1 MWKMRVSPLPVAAGL
16 VLSAVVA
23 TTAAS
28 APAPKKAAATGWLS
42 WRGPQQNGTSL
53 EKGLPETWALGG
65 ANDLWNVKFQGGG
78 TPVIANG
85 KLYALGYEGTGPDLQ
100 EILLCADAETGKKL
114 WERRFND
121 FISDIVY
128 DRYAIG
134 SPAIDP
140 ETGNVYVLTS
150 PGLFACFTPD
160 GKPVWQH
167 SLMEEFGR
175 LTFTN
180 GRTGAPLI
188 LDDMV
193 ITRGITSNW
202 GADGPAMD
210 RLYAFDKKTGSLI
223 WSSSPA
229 AAPKDNS
236 FALPVV
242 ARLGEKQVLL
252 TGEGS
257 GGIICVNARTGQPIW
272 RFPLSAGGLNASVLA
287 YKNTVIAIHADENL
301 DSSQIGRQVA
311 IRFDGE
317 VKPAETGPPVLQASA
332 EAWRNDLDTISS
344 SPVLVGERIYQ
355 VVKTGY
361 LDCVDANTG
370 KVLWKHKLAPD
381 QLHASPTFADGKL
394 YIPMQNG
401 SFHIVQPSD
410 AGAKELATVQ
420 LAGRA
425 IGAPAVYSGKVYVLT
440 TERLYCFGKKGL
452 HAIPAAPPL
461 ETPKPG
467 KAVALQVIPSEVL
480 LRPGQK
486 ASFKLRGIDAN
497 GYVTGTYDSA
507 KATWAKYIPPT
518 ARVKAEMSGSFNSR
532 GELVAD
538 APNQPSAGAYEATI
552 DGLKGYTRGRVLPDL
567 PFKEDFEHNDLTVAH
582 ATEAGVKFAYPPL
595 PWIGARFKFEVR
607 ELDGN
612 KVLAKTLDNIF
623 FQRATVFFGHP
634 DMKNYTVEADV
645 MSDGNRR
652 TISTV
657 GLINQHY
664 FIRIMG
670 NAQQLEIS
678 SNEER
683 IKVGVPF
690 EFKPKQWYRL
700 KTRVDVA
707 PDGSGVV
714 RAKAWKRG
722 ETEPAAWT
730 VEVPHKHANTVGA
743 PGIFGFAPQ
752 SMFRCYI
759 DNISVTPN

>member
-1 MWKMRVSPLPVAAGL
+1 MRVSPLPVVAGL
-16 VLSAVVA
+16 VLSAAVA
-23 TTAAS
+23 TAVAS
-28 APAPKKAAATGWLS
+28 APAPKKAAANGWLS
-42 WRGPQQNGTSL
+42 WRGPLQNGTSL
-53 EKGLPETWALGG
+53 EKGLPDTWALGG
-65 ANDLWNVKFQGGG
+65 ANDLWNIKFQGAG

-150 PGLFACFTPD
+150 PGLFACFTAD

-167 SLMEEFGR
+167 SLMEEIGR

-188 LDDMV
+188 LDDLV

-210 RLYAFDKKTGSLI
+210 RLYAYDKKSGALV
-223 WSSSPA
+223 WSSSA
-229 AAPKDNS
+229 GDRPKDNS

-242 ARLGEKQVLL
+242 ARVGEKQVLL

-257 GGIICVNARTGQPIW
+257 GGIVCVNARTGQPLW
-272 RFPLSAGGLNASVLA
+272 RFPLSAGGLNSSVVT
-287 YKNTVIAIHADENL
+287 YKNTVVAIHADENL
-301 DSSQIGRQVA
+301 DSSQIGRQIA

-317 VKPAETGPPVLQASA
+317 GKPAETGSPVLPASA
-332 EAWRNDLDTISS
+332 EVWRNDLDVISS

-370 KVLWKHKLAPD
+370 KVLWKYKLGPD
-381 QLHASPTFADGKL
+381 QLHASPTFGDGKL
-394 YIPMQNG
+394 YIPMTNG
-401 SFHIVQPSD
+401 SFHIIQPSD

-420 LAGRA
+420 LGGHGL
-425 IGAPAVYSGKVYVLT
+425 GAPAIYGGKVYVLT
-440 TERLYCFGKKGL
+440 TDRLYCFGKKGS
-452 HAIPAAPPL
+452 HPVPAPPVM
-461 ETPKPG
+461 ETPKAG
-467 KAVALQVIPSEVL
+467 KTVALQVIPSEVL

-486 ASFKLRGIDAN
+486 ANFSIRGIDAN
-497 GYVTGTYDSA
+497 GYPTTNYDST
-507 KATWAKYIPPT
+507 KASWAKFVPAT
-518 ARVKAEMSGSFNSR
+518 AKVRAEMNGTFNAK

-538 APNQPSAGAYEATI
+538 SANQPSAGAYEVTI
-552 DGLKGYTRGRVLPDL
+552 DGLKGHMRGRVLPDL
-567 PFKEDFEHNDLTVAH
+567 PFKEDFEHYDLSVPH
-582 ATEAGVKFAYPPL
+582 ATESGVKFAYPPL
-595 PWIGARFKFEVR
+595 PWIGARFKWEVR
-607 ELDGN
+607 DLDGN

-652 TISTV
+652 SISSV

-664 FIRIMG
+664 LIRIMG

-690 EFKPKQWYRL
+690 EFKPKQWYRM
-700 KTRVDVA
+700 KTRVDLA
-707 PDGSGVV
+707 ADGSGVV

-722 ETEPAAWT
+722 EAEPAAWT
-730 VEVPHKHANTVGA
+730 VEAPHKHAHTMGA
-743 PGIFGFAPQ
+743 PGFFGFAPQ

-759 DNISVTPN
+759 DNISVTQN